1 MILEMS
7 IKGAIVIVAVLLA
20 RLLLSKAPKKYS
32 YLLWAAVA
40 FRLCVP
46 FSFSSDFS
54 IFGLG
59 NAFAGNEQ
67 TVITDAPVK
76 ENTGGGGIIIDGAPE
91 APITDS
97 DTVSTNNK
105 VGVSRSQILTAV
117 WLTGTAVMLVYGAVS
132 YIRIYRKMATATR
145 NEGNVY
151 CSEHVR
157 SPFTLGLIKPKIYIP
172 YGLDGATRE
181 KIIAHENCHI
191 NRFDHI
197 IKPIAFLILAVH
209 WFNPLC
215 WIAFDRMSLDMEM
228 SCDEKLLRTQ
238 GDEEMKK
245 TYTNALL
252 SFASNRRFPAP
263 SPVNFNDGSGAKKR
277 IKNALNYKKPKAW
290 VTVLAYVFCALM
302 LVACVADAKDVEYKD
317 INKEI
322 FADAPY
328 VITYESNGDGTCTV
342 TDIIVDY
349 SYEGQITINIPAVSP
364 DGDTVAEI
372 ITDFNNFKKLNVP
385 AIITEK
391 SFNEIK
397 NKLKDAVDDERD
409 LRRFI
414 SFYDPHENDGI
425 YVLEPALIEEEYDKL
440 SVILDTIGYTAQDAY
455 DAAIEVVN
463 TVPADSDE
471 AENLRLEAFDL
482 FYHNAHKVKDV
493 YVSEDTSVKGLGNV
507 NWINDVPIGDV
518 EINDT
523 SDNQQDANKKKTEI
537 TVQRSDIGNNLLFFS
552 NQTVKEFTLHTL
564 AVADYSDE
572 GGFVYQ
578 IDETVYNYGFAWENR
593 PVEIGLDYEVSD
605 EFAISFVD
613 VDGTTRYF
621 RIYLSEYDSS
631 YSLIELDIQ

>member
-7 IKGAIVIVAVLLA
+7 IKGAIVIIAVMLA
-20 RLLLSKAPKKYS
+20 RLLLIRAPKKYS

-59 NAFAGNEQ
+59 NAFTGNEQ

-76 ENTGGGGIIIDGAPE
+76 ENTGGGGIIIDGVPE
-91 APITDS
+91 APVTDS

-105 VGVSRSQILTAV
+105 AGFSRTQVLTAV

-132 YIRIYRKMATATR
+132 YIKIYRKMATATR
-145 NEGNVY
+145 DEGKVY

-157 SPFTLGLIKPKIYIP
+157 SPFTLGIIKPKIYIP
-172 YGLDGATRE
+172 YGLDDTTRE

-197 IKPIAFLILAVH
+197 VKPFAFLILAVH

-215 WIAFDRMSLDMEM
+215 WLAFDRMSLDMEM

-245 TYTNALL
+245 TYTKALL
-252 SFASNRRFPAP
+252 SFATNRRLPAP

-277 IKNALNYKKPKAW
+277 IKNALNYKKPKVW

-302 LVACVADAKDVEYKD
+302 LVACVADAKNVEYKD

-328 VITYESNGDGTCTV
+328 VITYESNGDGSCKV

-385 AIITEK
+385 AVITEK

-397 NKLKDAVDDERD
+397 NKLKDAVEDERD
-409 LRRFI
+409 LKRFI

-425 YVLEPALIEEEYDKL
+425 YVLEPALIEEEYNKL

-455 DAAIEVVN
+455 NAALEVVN
-463 TVPADSDE
+463 TVPANSDE
-471 AENLRLEAFDL
+471 AESLRLQAFDL
-482 FYHNAHKVKDV
+482 FYHSNNKIAELNIEANDLGPIVKP
-493 YVSEDTSVKGLGNV
+493 E
-507 NWINDVPIGDV
+507 
-518 EINDT
+518 
-523 SDNQQDANKKKTEI
+523 
-537 TVQRSDIGNNLLFFS
+537 
-552 NQTVKEFTLHTL
+552 
-564 AVADYSDE
+564 
-572 GGFVYQ
+572 
-578 IDETVYNYGFAWENR
+578 
-593 PVEIGLDYEVSD
+593 
-605 EFAISFVD
+605 
-613 VDGTTRYF
+613 
-621 RIYLSEYDSS
+621 
-631 YSLIELDIQ
+631 

>member
-7 IKGAIVIVAVLLA
+7 IKGAIVIIAVMLA

-59 NAFAGNEQ
+59 NAFSDNTP
-67 TVITDAPVK
+67 TVIADAPVGDTAV
-76 ENTGGGGIIIDGAPE
+76 NGGIIADE
-91 APITDS
+91 APGTDT
-97 DTVSTNNK
+97 DTVTDTKSR
-105 VGVSRSQILTAV
+105 VSRTQILTAV
-117 WLTGTAVMLVYGAVS
+117 WLSGTAAMLVYGAVS
-132 YIRIYRKMATATR
+132 YIKIYRKMSTATR
-145 NEGNVY
+145 DEGNVF
-151 CSEHVR
+151 CCEHVR
-157 SPFTLGLIKPKIYIP
+157 SPFTLGIIKPKIYIP
-172 YGLDGATRE
+172 YGLDDTTRE
-181 KIIAHENCHI
+181 RIIAHENCHI

-197 IKPIAFLILAVH
+197 VKLIAFLILAVH

-215 WIAFDRMSLDMEM
+215 WLAFDRMSLDMEM

-252 SFASNRRFPAP
+252 SFATNRRFPAP

-277 IKNALNYKKPKAW
+277 IKNALNYKRPKTW

-317 INKEI
+317 INKDI

-328 VITYESNGDGTCTV
+328 VITYESNGDGTCKV

-349 SYEGQITINIPAVSP
+349 SYEGQITVNIPAVSP

-372 ITDFNNFKKLNVP
+372 ITAFNDYAKLNVP
-385 AIITEK
+385 AVITDK

-397 NKLKDAVDDERD
+397 NKLKDAVEDERE
-409 LRRFI
+409 LKRFI

-425 YVLEPALIEEEYDKL
+425 YVLEPAIIKEEYSRL
-440 SVILDTIGYTAQDAY
+440 SAILDIIGYTAQDAY

-471 AENLRLEAFDL
+471 AEELRHQAFDL
-482 FYHNAHKVKDV
+482 FYH
-493 YVSEDTSVKGLGNV
+493 SENKIAELNIEANELGPV
-507 NWINDVPIGDV
+507 V
-518 EINDT
+518 
-523 SDNQQDANKKKTEI
+523 
-537 TVQRSDIGNNLLFFS
+537 
-552 NQTVKEFTLHTL
+552 
-564 AVADYSDE
+564 
-572 GGFVYQ
+572 
-578 IDETVYNYGFAWENR
+578 R
-593 PVEIGLDYEVSD
+593 PE
-605 EFAISFVD
+605 
-613 VDGTTRYF
+613 
-621 RIYLSEYDSS
+621 
-631 YSLIELDIQ
+631 